1 MSRTRFSLSIANH
14 ACLWIQFL
22 RWVHCDC
29 HRVRETLMVIL
40 SFHETRC
47 RNARFISRIEINHGS
62 TAQQTSLCLVGWLA
76 KIDASFSRLN
86 YKLPDLPWSPSAI
99 PLHRHSFSAF
109 LSGPS
114 LVLCKYSFY
123 STRLSVAKS
132 QSCASRFP
140 SSLPSPASLLPRLRQ
155 ARLEAHPRRV
165 RHRSK
170 IHSLTCCSI
179 N

>member
-1 MSRTRFSLSIANH
+1 MQECPIYLENRDQPWEARPSKPRCVSLAGWPKSTPRSH
-14 ACLWIQFL
+14 G
-22 RWVHCDC
+22 
-29 HRVRETLMVIL
+29 
-40 SFHETRC
+40 
-47 RNARFISRIEINHGS
+47 RIINS
-62 TAQQTSLCLVGWLA
+62 
-76 KIDASFSRLN
+76 
-86 YKLPDLPWSPSAI
+86 PDLPWSPSAI

-109 LSGPS
+109 LFGPS

-132 QSCASRFP
+132 QSSCASRFP

-170 IHSLTCCSI
+170 DSLI
-179 N
+179 NLLFHQLTLLVALLILA